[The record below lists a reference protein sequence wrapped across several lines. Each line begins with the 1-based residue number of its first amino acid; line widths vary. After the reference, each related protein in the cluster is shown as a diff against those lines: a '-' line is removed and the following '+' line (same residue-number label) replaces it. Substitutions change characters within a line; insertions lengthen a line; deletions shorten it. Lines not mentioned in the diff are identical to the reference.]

1 MPNRGGR
8 RVTGK
13 FARSALLNSVSNGS
27 RGRARERMKPD
38 VYVKTL
44 SIDRSEDHDSLA
56 VGLPLS

>member
-1 MPNRGGR
+1 MPDRGGR

-13 FARSALLNSVSNGS
+13 FARSALSNSVSNGS
-27 RGRARERMKPD
+27 RARGRMKPD

-56 VGLPLS
+56 EGVPLS